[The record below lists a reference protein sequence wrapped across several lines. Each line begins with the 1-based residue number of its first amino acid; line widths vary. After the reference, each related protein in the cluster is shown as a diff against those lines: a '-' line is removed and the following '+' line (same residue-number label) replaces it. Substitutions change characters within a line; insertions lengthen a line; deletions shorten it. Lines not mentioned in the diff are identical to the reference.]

1 MDLLELQRMTVVKL
15 REEALNQGGIVG
27 VHGMN
32 KEQLIEA
39 LAPIYGID
47 LEAQRRAIQERLAAN
62 KGALKKEIHTFKN
75 ERDAALE
82 EHDAESLSKARQEIK
97 KRKRRLRRMAK
108 AVGA

>member
-15 REEALNQGGIVG
+15 REEALNHGSIGG

-39 LAPIYGID
+39 LAPLYGID

-62 KGALKKEIHTFKN
+62 KGTLKKEIHTLKS

-82 EHDAESLSKARQEIK
+82 AHDAENSSKARQEIK

-108 AVGA
+108 AAGA